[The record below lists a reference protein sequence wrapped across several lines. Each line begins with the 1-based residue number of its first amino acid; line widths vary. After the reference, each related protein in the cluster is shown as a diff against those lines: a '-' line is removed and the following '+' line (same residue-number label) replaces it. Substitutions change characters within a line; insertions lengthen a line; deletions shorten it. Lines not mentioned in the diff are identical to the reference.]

1 MREVF
6 LPKSLQCLFL
16 LMPMV
21 VLHRSFFLVQWFSMF
36 RNGMMPFAPFCA
48 EMTVSEGE
56 QVPCW
61 CCLLHRVASAHVS
74 FSQEIQDHASSVG
87 VHETNPQ
94 PETI

>member
-1 MREVF
+1 MF

-21 VLHRSFFLVQWFSMF
+21 VLHHSVLVQWFSMF

-48 EMTVSEGE
+48 GMTVPEGE

-61 CCLLHRVASAHVS
+61 CCLPHRVASAHVS
-74 FSQEIQDHASSVG
+74 FSQEIQDHARPVG
-87 VHETNPQ
+87 VHGTNPQ

>member
-1 MREVF
+1 MF
-6 LPKSLQCLFL
+6 LPKSLQCL

-21 VLHRSFFLVQWFSMF
+21 VLHHSVLVQWFSMF

-48 EMTVSEGE
+48 GMTVPEGE

-61 CCLLHRVASAHVS
+61 CCLPHRVASAHVS
-74 FSQEIQDHASSVG
+74 FSQEIQDHARPVG
-87 VHETNPQ
+87 VHGTNPQ